1 MLNLPELTSINI
13 FLIWLSVFSVSL
25 LLVFF
30 IALKRQTNKLKDV
43 KRLEKDRWSDLEYQ
57 AQKDYQEIIDA
68 ANDRAKA
75 IISEATHINEDSQ
88 NKLQNLY
95 DKLIEDQKQV
105 LEEATNSAS
114 VQYKD
119 QVDLVNKKNIELLS
133 NMYKGIED
141 YANSSFEEYKKVVE
155 RQTFESEKI
164 AQEKIKAKYDE
175 LDRELQIEKDEML
188 KKLNDD
194 IYKIPFNISKMVIG
208 KSLDFSDHEELII
221 KALNEAKKEGVE

>member
-1 MLNLPELTSINI
+1 
-13 FLIWLSVFSVSL
+13 
-25 LLVFF
+25 
-30 IALKRQTNKLKDV
+30 
-43 KRLEKDRWSDLEYQ
+43 
-57 AQKDYQEIIDA
+57 
-68 ANDRAKA
+68 
-75 IISEATHINEDSQ
+75 
-88 NKLQNLY
+88 
-95 DKLIEDQKQV
+95 
-105 LEEATNSAS
+105 
-114 VQYKD
+114 
-119 QVDLVNKKNIELLS
+119 
-133 NMYKGIED
+133 MYKGIED

-194 IYKIPFNISKMVIG
+194 IYKILFNISKMVIG